1 MRFALCGCEMKAS
14 TDLQDKLDTL
24 PSGPGVYLMMDATG
38 TILYVGKGKNL
49 RKRVLSYF
57 REKEHQSPKTR
68 VLVSKISDLEFILTG
83 SEKEAL
89 ILESNLIKRHRPR
102 YNVILRDDKRY
113 LVLRLDPKEEY
124 PRLSLVRRIR
134 QDGAHYFGPYASAN
148 AVRQTLK
155 VLHGMFP
162 LRQCSGTKFRQRP
175 RPCLNHQMGRCLG
188 LCVGAISPEEYG
200 PVVEQAVLF
209 LKGRTQDL
217 QEKLRQE
224 MERAAER
231 LEFEKAAMYRD
242 RLNAVKKTLE
252 KQLMVSARFRDQ
264 DVVGTHEGGGNLGL
278 AVLFV
283 RGGRLVGSR
292 CFVFKKPHSSSSE
305 VMRAFILQYYDQGKQ
320 IPEEILISEPLLEQ
334 ELLAEWL
341 SDIKGRQVGV
351 RQAKRGEGRQL
362 LAMAAHN
369 AANYLRSEMTRATD
383 PIPALDR
390 LRQLLGL
397 ESIPHRLECIDISNF
412 QGKFPVG
419 SLVVF
424 RDGEPDKSAYRRYRI
439 KTVDR
444 IDDTAMMAEVLN
456 RRFTDVR
463 REEALPDL
471 LVVDG
476 GKAQLNQA
484 LAVLRELELADLVPV
499 VALAKKPKTSTQ
511 AEANGTD
518 RLYLPGRKNPLELK
532 KDPPMLFLLSRLR
545 DEAHRFAIS
554 YYQKR
559 HRKQTLHSRLDEIR
573 GIGPKRRRDLI
584 LHFGSVKRLAEVRV
598 EEISQ
603 VPGISHKLAQSIYTA
618 LRGDEREAEDRGQTT
633 EGSRQEEL
641 GTKNSFDRLRTSRH

>member
-1 MRFALCGCEMKAS
+1 MKAPA
-14 TDLQDKLDTL
+14 DLQDKLDTL
-24 PSGPGVYLMMDATG
+24 PSSPGVYLMKDATG
-38 TILYVGKGKNL
+38 NILYVGKGKDL
-49 RKRVLSYF
+49 RKRVFSYF
-57 REKEHQSPKTR
+57 REKEHQSPKTQ

-134 QDGAHYFGPYASAN
+134 KDGAHYFGPYASAN

-162 LRQCSGTKFRQRP
+162 LRQCSGTKFRQRA
-175 RPCLNHQMGRCLG
+175 RPCLNQQMGRCLG

-224 MERAAER
+224 MERAADR

-242 RLNAVKKTLE
+242 RLNAVEKTLE

-264 DVVGTHEGGGNLGL
+264 DVVGTHEAGDNLGL

-283 RGGRLVGSR
+283 RGGRMVGSR
-292 CFVFKKPHSSSSE
+292 CFVFKKPQSSSSE
-305 VMRAFILQYYDQGKQ
+305 VMRAFILQYYEQGKP

-341 SDIKGRQVGV
+341 SDIKGKRVGV
-351 RQAKRGEGRQL
+351 RLPQRGEGRQL

-383 PIPALDR
+383 PMPALDR
-390 LRQLLGL
+390 LRQRLGL

-412 QGKFPVG
+412 RGKFPVG

-444 IDDTAMMAEVLN
+444 IDDTAMMAEVLD

-463 REEALPDL
+463 KEQVLPDL

-476 GKAQLNQA
+476 GKAQLNKT

-499 VALAKKPKTSTQ
+499 VALAKKPRTTTQ
-511 AEANGTD
+511 AEADATD

-532 KDPPMLFLLSRLR
+532 KDPPLLFLLSRLR

-559 HRKQTLHSRLDEIR
+559 HRKQTLRSRLDEIR

-584 LHFGSVKRLAEVRV
+584 LHFGSVKRLAKAQV

-603 VPGISHKLAQSIYTA
+603 VPGISHKLADSIYTA
-618 LRGDEREAEDRGQTT
+618 LRGDKQAG
-633 EGSRQEEL
+633 
-641 GTKNSFDRLRTSRH
+641 

>member
-1 MRFALCGCEMKAS
+1 MKAPA
-14 TDLQDKLDTL
+14 DLQDKLDTL
-24 PSGPGVYLMMDATG
+24 PSSPGVYLMKDAKG
-38 TILYVGKGKNL
+38 NILYVGKGKEL

-57 REKEHQSPKTR
+57 RDKEHQSPKTR

-113 LVLRLDPKEEY
+113 LVLRLNPKEQY

-134 QDGAHYFGPYASAN
+134 QDGALYFGPYASAN

-162 LRQCSGTKFRQRP
+162 LRQCKGTKFRQRT

-188 LCVGAISPEEYG
+188 LCAGAISPEEYG

-224 MERAAER
+224 MERAADR
-231 LEFEKAAMYRD
+231 LEYEKAAMYRD
-242 RLNAVKKTLE
+242 RLQAVEKTLE
-252 KQLMVSARFRDQ
+252 KQLVVSARFRDQ
-264 DVVGTHEGGGNLGL
+264 DVVGTHETGDTLGL

-283 RGGRLVGSR
+283 RGGRMVGSR
-292 CFVFKKPHSSSSE
+292 CFVFKKPQSSSSE
-305 VMRAFILQYYDQGKQ
+305 VVRAFILQYYGQGKP
-320 IPEEILISEPLLEQ
+320 IPEEILISEPLLER

-341 SDIKGRQVGV
+341 SELKGKRVAV
-351 RQAKRGEGRQL
+351 RLPKRGEGRQM

-369 AANYLRSEMTRATD
+369 AANYLMSEMTRATD

-390 LRQLLGL
+390 LRQRLGL

-412 QGKFPVG
+412 RGKFPVG

-439 KTVDR
+439 KTVDG
-444 IDDTAMMAEVLN
+444 IDDAAMMAEVLH

-463 REEALPDL
+463 KEQTTPDL

-476 GKAQLNQA
+476 GKAQLNKA
-484 LAVLRELELADLVPV
+484 LAVMRDLEVADLVPV
-499 VALAKKPKTSTQ
+499 VALAKKPRTTKE
-511 AEANGTD
+511 AEEHATD
-518 RLYLPGRKNPLELK
+518 RLYVPGRKNPLELK
-532 KDPPMLFLLSRLR
+532 KDPPLLFLLGRLR

-559 HRKQTLHSRLDEIR
+559 HRKQNLQSRLDEIR
-573 GIGPKRRRDLI
+573 GIGPKRRRKLI
-584 LHFGSVKRLAEVRV
+584 LHFGSVKRLAEAQA

-603 VPGISHKLAQSIYTA
+603 VPGISYKLAESICTA
-618 LRGDEREAEDRGQTT
+618 LRGDEQ
-633 EGSRQEEL
+633 
-641 GTKNSFDRLRTSRH
+641 

>member
-1 MRFALCGCEMKAS
+1 MRYALCGYKMKAP
-14 TDLQDKLDTL
+14 THVQDKLDTL
-24 PSGPGVYLMMDATG
+24 PSGPGVYLMKDAAG
-38 TILYVGKGKNL
+38 TILYVGKGKDL

-57 REKEHQSPKTR
+57 RDKEHQSPKTR
-68 VLVSKISDLEFILTG
+68 VLISKISDLEFILTG

-162 LRQCSGTKFRQRP
+162 LRQCSGTKFRQRA

-188 LCVGAISPEEYG
+188 LCVGVISPEEYA

-224 MERAAER
+224 MERAADR

-242 RLNAVKKTLE
+242 RLNAVEKTLE

-264 DVVGTHEGGGNLGL
+264 DVVGTHEAGDNLGL

-283 RGGRLVGSR
+283 RGGRMVGSR
-292 CFVFKKPHSSSSE
+292 CFVFKKPQSSSSE
-305 VMRAFILQYYDQGKQ
+305 VVRAFILQYYEQGKA
-320 IPEEILISEPLLEQ
+320 IPEEILTSEPLLEQ

-341 SDIKGRQVGV
+341 SDIKGKRVGV
-351 RQAKRGEGRQL
+351 RLPRRGEGRQL
-362 LAMAAHN
+362 LALAAHN
-369 AANYLRSEMTRATD
+369 AANYLRSEMARETD
-383 PIPALDR
+383 PMPALDR
-390 LRQLLGL
+390 LRQRLGL

-412 QGKFPVG
+412 RGKFPVG

-456 RRFTDVR
+456 RRFADVR
-463 REEALPDL
+463 KEQALPDL

-484 LAVLRELELADLVPV
+484 LAVLRDFELADLVPV
-499 VALAKKPKTSTQ
+499 VALAKKPRTRTQ
-511 AEANGTD
+511 AEANATD
-518 RLYLPGRKNPLELK
+518 RLYLPGRKNPLELQ
-532 KDPPMLFLLSRLR
+532 KDPPLLFLLGRLR
-545 DEAHRFAIS
+545 DEAHRFAVS

-559 HRKQTLHSRLDEIR
+559 HRKQTLQSRLDEIR

-584 LHFGSVKRLAEVRV
+584 RFFGSVNRLAEAQV

-603 VPGISHKLAQSIYTA
+603 VPGISYTLAASIYTA
-618 LRGDEREAEDRGQTT
+618 LRGDEKEDRGQTT
-633 EGSRQEEL
+633 EDRRQRTAGSRQQAGE
-641 GTKNSFDRLRTSRH
+641 TRD

>member
-1 MRFALCGCEMKAS
+1 MENTLCAMRYALCGQEMRVPA
-14 TDLQDKLDTL
+14 DLQDKLDTL
-24 PSGPGVYLMMDATG
+24 PSSCGVYLMKDAKG
-38 TILYVGKGKNL
+38 NILYVGKGKDL

-57 REKEHQSPKTR
+57 RDKEHQSPKTR

-124 PRLSLVRRIR
+124 PRLSLVRRLR
-134 QDGAHYFGPYASAN
+134 QDGALYFGPYASAN

-162 LRQCSGTKFRQRP
+162 LRQCSGTKFRQRA

-217 QEKLRQE
+217 QKRLRQE
-224 MERAAER
+224 MERAAGR
-231 LEFEKAAMYRD
+231 LEFEKATMYRD
-242 RLNAVKKTLE
+242 RLKAVEKTLE

-264 DVVGTHEGGGNLGL
+264 DVVGTHEAGENLGL

-283 RGGRLVGSR
+283 RGGRMVGSR
-292 CFVFKKPHSSSSE
+292 GFVFRRPQSSSSE
-305 VMRAFILQYYDQGKQ
+305 VVRAFILQYYEQGKP
-320 IPEEILISEPLLEQ
+320 IPEEILTSEPLLEQ

-341 SDIKGRQVGV
+341 TDLKGKRVVV
-351 RQAKRGEGRQL
+351 RLPKRGEGRQL

-369 AANYLRSEMTRATD
+369 AANYLMSEMTRATD

-390 LRQLLGL
+390 LRQRLGL
-397 ESIPHRLECIDISNF
+397 ESIPHRLECVDISNF
-412 QGKFPVG
+412 RGKFPVG

-424 RDGEPDKSAYRRYRI
+424 QDGEPDKSAYRRYRI
-439 KTVDR
+439 KTVHR
-444 IDDTAMMAEVLN
+444 IDDTAMIAEVLS

-463 REEALPDL
+463 KEQVLPDL

-484 LAVLRELELADLVPV
+484 LAVLKELELADLVPV
-499 VALAKKPKTSTQ
+499 VALAKKPRTTTQ
-511 AEANGTD
+511 AEANATD

-532 KDPPMLFLLSRLR
+532 KDPPLLFLLGRLR

-559 HRKQTLHSRLDEIR
+559 HRKQTLQSRLDEIR

-584 LHFGSVKRLAEVRV
+584 RYFGSVKRLAEAQV

-603 VPGISHKLAQSIYTA
+603 VPGINYKLADSICTA
-618 LRGDEREAEDRGQTT
+618 LRGDEKAG
-633 EGSRQEEL
+633 
-641 GTKNSFDRLRTSRH
+641 

>member
-1 MRFALCGCEMKAS
+1 MKAS
-14 TDLQDKLDTL
+14 ADLQDKLDTL
-24 PSGPGVYLMMDATG
+24 PSSPGVYLMKDATG
-38 TILYVGKGKNL
+38 NILYVGKGKDL
-49 RKRVLSYF
+49 RKRVFSYF

-68 VLVSKISDLEFILTG
+68 VLVSKISDVEFILTG

-102 YNVILRDDKRY
+102 YNVLLRDDKRY

-134 QDGAHYFGPYASAN
+134 KDGAHYFGPYASAN

-162 LRQCSGTKFRQRP
+162 LRQCSGTKFRQRA

-200 PVVEQAVLF
+200 PVVEEAVLF

-217 QEKLRQE
+217 HEKLRQE
-224 MERAAER
+224 MERAADR

-242 RLNAVKKTLE
+242 RLNAVEKTLE

-264 DVVGTHEGGGNLGL
+264 DVVGTHEAGDNLGL

-283 RGGRLVGSR
+283 RGGRMVGSR
-292 CFVFKKPHSSSSE
+292 CFVFKKPQSSSSE
-305 VMRAFILQYYDQGKQ
+305 VVRAFILQYYEAGKP
-320 IPEEILISEPLLEQ
+320 IPEELLISEPLVEQ

-341 SDIKGRQVGV
+341 SDLKGKRVGV
-351 RQAKRGEGRQL
+351 RLPQRGEGRQL

-383 PIPALDR
+383 PMPALDR
-390 LRQLLGL
+390 LRQRLGL

-412 QGKFPVG
+412 RGKFPVG

-444 IDDTAMMAEVLN
+444 IDDTAMMAEVLD

-463 REEALPDL
+463 KEQVLPDL

-499 VALAKKPKTSTQ
+499 VALAKKPKTTTQ

-532 KDPPMLFLLSRLR
+532 KDPPLLFLLSRLR

-559 HRKQTLHSRLDEIR
+559 HRKQTLRSRLDEIR

-584 LHFGSVKRLAEVRV
+584 LHFGSVKRLAEAQV

-603 VPGISHKLAQSIYTA
+603 VPGISHTLADSIYTA
-618 LRGDEREAEDRGQTT
+618 LRGDEK
-633 EGSRQEEL
+633 EG
-641 GTKNSFDRLRTSRH
+641 

>member
-1 MRFALCGCEMKAS
+1 MK
-14 TDLQDKLDTL
+14 
-24 PSGPGVYLMMDATG
+24 DATG
-38 TILYVGKGKNL
+38 KILYVGKGKNL

-57 REKEHQSPKTR
+57 KEKDHQSPKTR
-68 VLVSKISDLEFILTG
+68 VLVSKISDLEFILTA

-102 YNVILRDDKRY
+102 YNVILRDDKRH

-162 LRQCSGTKFRQRP
+162 LRQCSGTKFRKRP

-188 LCVGAISPEEYG
+188 LCVGAISPEEYR

-224 MERAAER
+224 MERAADR

-242 RLNAVKKTLE
+242 RLNAVEKTLE

-264 DVVGTHEGGGNLGL
+264 DVVGTHEAGGNLGL
-278 AVLFV
+278 AVLFL

-292 CFVFKKPHSSSSE
+292 CFVFSKPQSSSSE
-305 VMRAFILQYYDQGKQ
+305 VMRAFILQYYEQGKP
-320 IPEEILISEPLLEQ
+320 IPDEILISESMLEQ

-341 SDIKGRQVGV
+341 SDLKGKQVGV

-362 LAMAAHN
+362 LAMAAQN

-383 PIPALDR
+383 PIPALDQ
-390 LRQLLGL
+390 LRQRLGL

-412 QGKFPVG
+412 RGKFPVG

-424 RDGEPDKSAYRRYRI
+424 RDGEPNKSAYRRYRI

-463 REEALPDL
+463 KDQALPDL

-499 VALAKKPKTSTQ
+499 VALAKKPKTTTQ
-511 AEANGTD
+511 TEANGTD

-532 KDPPMLFLLSRLR
+532 KDPPLLFLLSRLR

-559 HRKQTLHSRLDEIR
+559 HRKQTLQSRLDEIR

-584 LHFGSVKRLAEVRV
+584 LHFGSVKKLAEAEI

-603 VPGISHKLAQSIYTA
+603 VPGISRKLADSIYSA
-618 LRGDEREAEDRGQTT
+618 LRGDEEAD
-633 EGSRQEEL
+633 
-641 GTKNSFDRLRTSRH
+641 

>member
-1 MRFALCGCEMKAS
+1 MRYALCGHKMKTAAH
-14 TDLQDKLDTL
+14 LQDKLDTL
-24 PSGPGVYLMMDATG
+24 PSGPGVYLMKDAAG
-38 TILYVGKGKNL
+38 TILYVGKGKDL

-68 VLVSKISDLEFILTG
+68 VLISKISDLEFILTG

-162 LRQCSGTKFRQRP
+162 LRQCSGTKFRQRG

-224 MERAAER
+224 MERAADR

-242 RLNAVKKTLE
+242 RLNAVEKTLE

-264 DVVGTHEGGGNLGL
+264 DVVGTHEAGDNLGL

-283 RGGRLVGSR
+283 RGGRMVGSR
-292 CFVFKKPHSSSSE
+292 CFVFKKPQSSSSE
-305 VMRAFILQYYDQGKQ
+305 VVRAFILQYYEQGKP
-320 IPEEILISEPLLEQ
+320 IPEEILTSEPLLEQ

-341 SDIKGRQVGV
+341 SDLKGKRVGV
-351 RQAKRGEGRQL
+351 RLPKRGEGRQL
-362 LAMAAHN
+362 LALAAHN

-383 PIPALDR
+383 PMPALDR
-390 LRQLLGL
+390 LRQRLGL

-412 QGKFPVG
+412 RGKFPVG

-439 KTVDR
+439 KTVHR

-463 REEALPDL
+463 KEQVLPDL
-471 LVVDG
+471 LVLDG

-484 LAVLRELELADLVPV
+484 LAVLRELELADFVPV
-499 VALAKKPKTSTQ
+499 VALAKKPRTTTQ
-511 AEANGTD
+511 AEENATD

-532 KDPPMLFLLSRLR
+532 KDPPLLFLLGRLR

-559 HRKQTLHSRLDEIR
+559 HRKQTLQSRLDEIR
-573 GIGPKRRRDLI
+573 GIGPKRRRNLI
-584 LHFGSVKRLAEVRV
+584 RFFGSVKRLAEAQV

-603 VPGISHKLAQSIYTA
+603 VPGISITLADSIYTA
-618 LRGDEREAEDRGQTT
+618 LREDKKT
-633 EGSRQEEL
+633 
-641 GTKNSFDRLRTSRH
+641 D

>member
-1 MRFALCGCEMKAS
+1 MKAS
-14 TDLQDKLDTL
+14 ADLQDKLDTL
-24 PSGPGVYLMMDATG
+24 PSSPGVYLMKDATG
-38 TILYVGKGKNL
+38 NILYVGKGKDL
-49 RKRVLSYF
+49 RKRVFSYF

-68 VLVSKISDLEFILTG
+68 VLVSKISDMEFILTG

-102 YNVILRDDKRY
+102 YNVLLRDDKRY

-134 QDGAHYFGPYASAN
+134 KDGAHYFGPYASAN

-162 LRQCSGTKFRQRP
+162 LRQCSGTKFRQRA

-200 PVVEQAVLF
+200 PVVEEAVLF

-217 QEKLRQE
+217 HEKLRQE
-224 MERAAER
+224 MERAADR

-242 RLNAVKKTLE
+242 RLNAVEKTLE

-264 DVVGTHEGGGNLGL
+264 DVVGTHEAGDNLGL

-283 RGGRLVGSR
+283 RGGRMVGSR
-292 CFVFKKPHSSSSE
+292 CFVFKKPQSSSSE
-305 VMRAFILQYYDQGKQ
+305 VVRAFILQYYEAGKP
-320 IPEEILISEPLLEQ
+320 IPEELLISEPLVEQ

-341 SDIKGRQVGV
+341 SDLKGKRVGV
-351 RQAKRGEGRQL
+351 RLPQRGEGRQL

-383 PIPALDR
+383 PMPALDR
-390 LRQLLGL
+390 LRQRLGL

-412 QGKFPVG
+412 RGKFPVG

-444 IDDTAMMAEVLN
+444 IDDTAMMAEVLD

-463 REEALPDL
+463 KEQVLPDL

-499 VALAKKPKTSTQ
+499 VALAKKPKTTTQ

-532 KDPPMLFLLSRLR
+532 KDPPLLFLLSRLR

-559 HRKQTLHSRLDEIR
+559 HRKQTLRSRLDEIR

-584 LHFGSVKRLAEVRV
+584 LHFGSVKRLAEAQV

-603 VPGISHKLAQSIYTA
+603 VPGISHTLADSIYTA
-618 LRGDEREAEDRGQTT
+618 LRGDEK
-633 EGSRQEEL
+633 EG
-641 GTKNSFDRLRTSRH
+641 

>member
-1 MRFALCGCEMKAS
+1 MRYALCGYKMKAPA
-14 TDLQDKLDTL
+14 DLQDKLDTL
-24 PSGPGVYLMMDATG
+24 PSSPGVYLMKDAKG
-38 TILYVGKGKNL
+38 NILYVGKGKDL

-57 REKEHQSPKTR
+57 RDKEHQSPKTR
-68 VLVSKISDLEFILTG
+68 ILVSKISDLEFILTG

-113 LVLRLDPKEEY
+113 LVLRLNPKEQY

-134 QDGAHYFGPYASAN
+134 QDGALYFGPYASAN

-155 VLHGMFP
+155 VLHRMFP
-162 LRQCSGTKFRQRP
+162 LRQCSGTKFRQRT

-188 LCVGAISPEEYG
+188 LCAGGISPEEYS

-224 MERAAER
+224 MKRAAER

-242 RLNAVKKTLE
+242 RLNAVEKTLE
-252 KQLMVSARFRDQ
+252 KQLVVSAHFRDQ
-264 DVVGTHEGGGNLGL
+264 DVVGTHEAGDNLGL

-283 RGGRLVGSR
+283 RGGRMVGSR
-292 CFVFKKPHSSSSE
+292 CFVFKKPQSSSSE
-305 VMRAFILQYYDQGKQ
+305 VVRAFILQYYEQGKA
-320 IPEEILISEPLLEQ
+320 IPEEILISEPLLERG
-334 ELLAEWL
+334 LLAEWL
-341 SDIKGRQVGV
+341 SDLKGKRVGV
-351 RQAKRGEGRQL
+351 RFPKRGEGRQM

-369 AANYLRSEMTRATD
+369 AANYLISEMTRATD

-390 LRQLLGL
+390 LRQRLGL

-412 QGKFPVG
+412 RGKFPVG
-419 SLVVF
+419 SMVVF

-439 KTVDR
+439 KTVEG
-444 IDDTAMMAEVLN
+444 IDDTAMMAEVLH

-463 REEALPDL
+463 KEQTTPDL

-476 GKAQLNQA
+476 GKAQLNKA
-484 LAVLRELELADLVPV
+484 LAVMRDLELADLVPV
-499 VALAKKPKTSTQ
+499 VALAKKPRTTKE
-511 AEANGTD
+511 AEEHATD
-518 RLYLPGRKNPLELK
+518 RLYVPGRKNPLELK
-532 KDPPMLFLLSRLR
+532 KDPPLLFLLGRLR

-559 HRKQTLHSRLDEIR
+559 HRKQTLQSRLDEIR
-573 GIGPKRRRDLI
+573 GIGPKRRRNLI
-584 LHFGSVKRLAEVRV
+584 LYFGSVKRLAEAQA
-598 EEISQ
+598 EEISK
-603 VPGISHKLAQSIYTA
+603 VTGISYTLAESICTA
-618 LRGDEREAEDRGQTT
+618 LRGDEQ
-633 EGSRQEEL
+633 
-641 GTKNSFDRLRTSRH
+641 

>member
-1 MRFALCGCEMKAS
+1 MKAS
-14 TDLQDKLDTL
+14 ADLQDKLDTL
-24 PSGPGVYLMMDATG
+24 PSSPGVYLMKDATG
-38 TILYVGKGKNL
+38 NILYVGKGKDL
-49 RKRVLSYF
+49 RKRVFSYF

-68 VLVSKISDLEFILTG
+68 VLVSKISDVEFILTG

-102 YNVILRDDKRY
+102 YNVLLRDDKRY

-134 QDGAHYFGPYASAN
+134 KDGAHYFGPYASAN

-162 LRQCSGTKFRQRP
+162 LRQCSGTKFRQRA

-200 PVVEQAVLF
+200 PVVEEAVLF

-217 QEKLRQE
+217 HEKLRQE
-224 MERAAER
+224 MERAADR

-242 RLNAVKKTLE
+242 RLNAVEKTLE

-264 DVVGTHEGGGNLGL
+264 DVVGTHEAGDNLGL

-283 RGGRLVGSR
+283 RGGRMVGSR
-292 CFVFKKPHSSSSE
+292 CFVFKKPQSSSSE
-305 VMRAFILQYYDQGKQ
+305 VVRAFILQYYEAGKP
-320 IPEEILISEPLLEQ
+320 IPEELLISEPLVEQ

-341 SDIKGRQVGV
+341 SDLKGKRVGV
-351 RQAKRGEGRQL
+351 RLPQRGEGRQL

-383 PIPALDR
+383 PMPALDR
-390 LRQLLGL
+390 LRQRLGL

-412 QGKFPVG
+412 RGKFPVG

-444 IDDTAMMAEVLN
+444 IDDTAMMAEVLD

-463 REEALPDL
+463 KEQVLPDL

-499 VALAKKPKTSTQ
+499 VALAKKPKTTTQ

-532 KDPPMLFLLSRLR
+532 KDPPLLFLLSRLR

-559 HRKQTLHSRLDEIR
+559 HRKQTLRSRLDEIR

-584 LHFGSVKRLAEVRV
+584 LHFGSVKRLAEAQV

-603 VPGISHKLAQSIYTA
+603 VPGISHTLADSIYTA
-618 LRGDEREAEDRGQTT
+618 LREDEQAG
-633 EGSRQEEL
+633 
-641 GTKNSFDRLRTSRH
+641 

>member
-1 MRFALCGCEMKAS
+1 MKAPV
-14 TDLQDKLDTL
+14 DLQDKLDTL
-24 PSGPGVYLMMDATG
+24 PSSPGVYLMKDATG
-38 TILYVGKGKNL
+38 KILYVGKGKDL

-134 QDGAHYFGPYASAN
+134 KDGAHYFGPYASAN

-162 LRQCSGTKFRQRP
+162 LRQCSGTKFRQRA

-188 LCVGAISPEEYG
+188 LCVGAISPEEYS
-200 PVVEQAVLF
+200 PVVEEAVLF

-224 MERAAER
+224 MERAADR

-242 RLNAVKKTLE
+242 RLNAVEKTLE

-264 DVVGTHEGGGNLGL
+264 DVVGTHEAGDNLGL

-283 RGGRLVGSR
+283 RGGRMVGSR
-292 CFVFKKPHSSSSE
+292 CFVFKKPQSSASE
-305 VMRAFILQYYDQGKQ
+305 VMRAFVLQYYEQGKP

-341 SDIKGRQVGV
+341 SDLKGKRVGV
-351 RQAKRGEGRQL
+351 RLPKRGEGRQL
-362 LAMAAHN
+362 LALAAHN

-383 PIPALDR
+383 PMPALDR
-390 LRQLLGL
+390 LRERLGL

-412 QGKFPVG
+412 RGKFPVG

-463 REEALPDL
+463 KEQVLPDL
-471 LVVDG
+471 LMVDG

-499 VALAKKPKTSTQ
+499 VALAKKPRTSAQ

-518 RLYLPGRKNPLELK
+518 RLYLPGRKNPLVLK
-532 KDPPMLFLLSRLR
+532 KDPPLLFLLSRLR
-545 DEAHRFAIS
+545 DEAHRFAIG

-559 HRKQTLHSRLDEIR
+559 HRKQTLQSRLDEIR

-584 LHFGSVKRLAEVRV
+584 RHFGSVRRLAEAEI

-603 VPGISHKLAQSIYTA
+603 VPGISHKLADSIYTA
-618 LRGDEREAEDRGQTT
+618 LRGDEKKGKTED
-633 EGSRQEEL
+633 SRQEKR
-641 GTKNSFDRLRTSRH
+641 GTKN

>member
-1 MRFALCGCEMKAS
+1 MKAS

>member
-1 MRFALCGCEMKAS
+1 MRYALCGYKMKAPA
-14 TDLQDKLDTL
+14 DLQDKLDTL
-24 PSGPGVYLMMDATG
+24 PSSPGVYLMKDAKG
-38 TILYVGKGKNL
+38 NILYVGKGKDL

-57 REKEHQSPKTR
+57 RDKEHQSPKTR
-68 VLVSKISDLEFILTG
+68 ILVSKISDLEFILTG

-113 LVLRLDPKEEY
+113 LVLRLNPKEQY

-134 QDGAHYFGPYASAN
+134 QDGALYFGPYASAN

-155 VLHGMFP
+155 VLHRMFP
-162 LRQCSGTKFRQRP
+162 LRQCSGTKFRQRT

-188 LCVGAISPEEYG
+188 LCAGGISPEEYS

-224 MERAAER
+224 MKRAAER

-242 RLNAVKKTLE
+242 RLNAVEKTLE
-252 KQLMVSARFRDQ
+252 KQLVVSAHFRDQ
-264 DVVGTHEGGGNLGL
+264 DVVGTHEAGDNLGL

-283 RGGRLVGSR
+283 RGGRMVGSR
-292 CFVFKKPHSSSSE
+292 CFVFKKPQSSSSE
-305 VMRAFILQYYDQGKQ
+305 VVRAFILQYYEQGKA
-320 IPEEILISEPLLEQ
+320 IPDEILISEPLLERG
-334 ELLAEWL
+334 LLAEWL
-341 SDIKGRQVGV
+341 SDLKGKRVGV
-351 RQAKRGEGRQL
+351 RFPKRGEGRQM

-369 AANYLRSEMTRATD
+369 AANYLISEMTRATD

-390 LRQLLGL
+390 LRQRLGL

-412 QGKFPVG
+412 RGKFPVG
-419 SLVVF
+419 SMVVF

-439 KTVDR
+439 KTVEG
-444 IDDTAMMAEVLN
+444 IDDTAMMAEVLH

-463 REEALPDL
+463 KEQTTPDL

-476 GKAQLNQA
+476 GKAQLNKA
-484 LAVLRELELADLVPV
+484 LAVMRDLELADLVPV
-499 VALAKKPKTSTQ
+499 VALAKKPRTTKE
-511 AEANGTD
+511 AEEHATD
-518 RLYLPGRKNPLELK
+518 RLYVPGRKNPLELK
-532 KDPPMLFLLSRLR
+532 KDPPLLFLLGRLR

-559 HRKQTLHSRLDEIR
+559 HRKQTLQSRLDEIR
-573 GIGPKRRRDLI
+573 GIGPKRRRNLI
-584 LHFGSVKRLAEVRV
+584 LYFGSVKRLAEAQA
-598 EEISQ
+598 EEISK
-603 VPGISHKLAQSIYTA
+603 VTGISYTLAESICTA
-618 LRGDEREAEDRGQTT
+618 LRGDEQ
-633 EGSRQEEL
+633 
-641 GTKNSFDRLRTSRH
+641 

>member
-1 MRFALCGCEMKAS
+1 MKAPA
-14 TDLQDKLDTL
+14 DLQDKLDTL
-24 PSGPGVYLMMDATG
+24 PSSPGVYLMKDSTG
-38 TILYVGKGKNL
+38 NILYVGKGKDL
-49 RKRVLSYF
+49 RKRVHSYF

-113 LVLRLDPKEEY
+113 LVLRLDPKERY

-162 LRQCSGTKFRQRP
+162 LRQCSGTKFRQRA

-242 RLNAVKKTLE
+242 RLNAVEKTLE

-264 DVVGTHEGGGNLGL
+264 DVVGTHEAGDNLGL

-283 RGGRLVGSR
+283 RGGRMVGSR
-292 CFVFKKPHSSSSE
+292 CFVFKKPQSSSSE
-305 VMRAFILQYYDQGKQ
+305 VMRAFILQYYEQGKP
-320 IPEEILISEPLLEQ
+320 IPEEILTSEPLLEQ

-341 SDIKGRQVGV
+341 SDLKGKRVGV
-351 RQAKRGEGRQL
+351 RLPKRGEGRQL
-362 LAMAAHN
+362 LALAAHN

-390 LRQLLGL
+390 LRQRLGL

-412 QGKFPVG
+412 RGKFPVG

-439 KTVDR
+439 KTVDG

-463 REEALPDL
+463 KEQTTPDL

-499 VALAKKPKTSTQ
+499 VALAKKPRTTTE

-532 KDPPMLFLLSRLR
+532 KDPPLLFLLRRLR

-559 HRKQTLHSRLDEIR
+559 HRKQTLRSRLDEIR
-573 GIGPKRRRDLI
+573 GIGP
-584 LHFGSVKRLAEVRV
+584 
-598 EEISQ
+598 
-603 VPGISHKLAQSIYTA
+603 
-618 LRGDEREAEDRGQTT
+618 
-633 EGSRQEEL
+633 
-641 GTKNSFDRLRTSRH
+641 

>member
-341 SDIKGRQVGV
+341 SDIKGKQVGV

>member
-1 MRFALCGCEMKAS
+1 MKAPA
-14 TDLQDKLDTL
+14 DLQDKLDTL
-24 PSGPGVYLMMDATG
+24 PSSPGVYLMKDAKG
-38 TILYVGKGKNL
+38 NILYVGKGKEL

-57 REKEHQSPKTR
+57 RDKEHQSPKTR

-113 LVLRLDPKEEY
+113 LVLRLNPKEQY

-134 QDGAHYFGPYASAN
+134 QDGALYFGPYASAN

-155 VLHGMFP
+155 VLHRMFP
-162 LRQCSGTKFRQRP
+162 LRQCKGTKFRQRT

-188 LCVGAISPEEYG
+188 LCAGGISPEEYG

-217 QEKLRQE
+217 QENLRQE
-224 MERAAER
+224 MKRAAER

-242 RLNAVKKTLE
+242 RLNAVEKTLE
-252 KQLMVSARFRDQ
+252 KQLVVSAHFRDQ
-264 DVVGTHEGGGNLGL
+264 DVVGTHEAGDNLGL

-283 RGGRLVGSR
+283 RGGRMVGSR
-292 CFVFKKPHSSSSE
+292 CFVFKKPQSSSSE
-305 VMRAFILQYYDQGKQ
+305 VVRAFILQYYEQGKA
-320 IPEEILISEPLLEQ
+320 IPDEILISEPLLERG
-334 ELLAEWL
+334 LLAEWL
-341 SDIKGRQVGV
+341 SDLKGKRVGV
-351 RQAKRGEGRQL
+351 RFPKRGEGRQM

-369 AANYLRSEMTRATD
+369 AANYLISEMTRAAD

-390 LRQLLGL
+390 LRQRLGL
-397 ESIPHRLECIDISNF
+397 ESIPHRLECIDISNLR
-412 QGKFPVG
+412 GKFPVG

-439 KTVDR
+439 KTVDG
-444 IDDTAMMAEVLN
+444 IDDTAMMAEVLH

-463 REEALPDL
+463 KEQTTPDL

-476 GKAQLNQA
+476 GKAQLNKA
-484 LAVLRELELADLVPV
+484 LAVMRDLELADLVPV
-499 VALAKKPKTSTQ
+499 VALAKKARTTTE
-511 AEANGTD
+511 AEAHATD
-518 RLYLPGRKNPLELK
+518 RLYVPGRKNPLELK
-532 KDPPMLFLLSRLR
+532 KDPPLLFLLGRLR

-559 HRKQTLHSRLDEIR
+559 HRKQTLQSRLDEIR
-573 GIGPKRRRDLI
+573 GIGPKRRRNLI
-584 LHFGSVKRLAEVRV
+584 LHFGSVKRLAEAQA

-603 VPGISHKLAQSIYTA
+603 VPGISYKLAESICTA
-618 LRGDEREAEDRGQTT
+618 LRGDEQ
-633 EGSRQEEL
+633 
-641 GTKNSFDRLRTSRH
+641 

>member
-1 MRFALCGCEMKAS
+1 MKAS
-14 TDLQDKLDTL
+14 ADLQDKLDTL
-24 PSGPGVYLMMDATG
+24 PSSPGVYLMKDVKG
-38 TILYVGKGKNL
+38 NILYVGKGKDL

-113 LVLRLDPKEEY
+113 LVLRLDQKEEY

-134 QDGAHYFGPYASAN
+134 QDGAQYFGPYASAN

-162 LRQCSGTKFRQRP
+162 LRQCSGTKFRQRA

-224 MERAAER
+224 MERAADR

-242 RLNAVKKTLE
+242 RLNAVEKTLE

-264 DVVGTHEGGGNLGL
+264 DAVGTHEAGDNLGL

-283 RGGRLVGSR
+283 RGGRMVGSH
-292 CFVFKKPHSSSSE
+292 CFVFKKPQSSSSE
-305 VMRAFILQYYDQGKQ
+305 VMRAFILQYYEQGKP
-320 IPEEILISEPLLEQ
+320 IPEEILISEPLPEQ

-341 SDIKGRQVGV
+341 SDIKGKRVGV
-351 RQAKRGEGRQL
+351 RHPKRGEGRQL

-369 AANYLRSEMTRATD
+369 AANYLMSEMTRATD

-390 LRQLLGL
+390 LRQRLGL

-412 QGKFPVG
+412 RGKFPVG

-463 REEALPDL
+463 KEQALPDL

-484 LAVLRELELADLVPV
+484 LAVLRERELADLVPV
-499 VALAKKPKTSTQ
+499 VALAKKPRTTTQ
-511 AEANGTD
+511 AEANATD

-532 KDPPMLFLLSRLR
+532 KDPPLLFLLSRLR

-559 HRKQTLHSRLDEIR
+559 HRKQTL
-573 GIGPKRRRDLI
+573 
-584 LHFGSVKRLAEVRV
+584 
-598 EEISQ
+598 
-603 VPGISHKLAQSIYTA
+603 
-618 LRGDEREAEDRGQTT
+618 
-633 EGSRQEEL
+633 
-641 GTKNSFDRLRTSRH
+641 

>member
-1 MRFALCGCEMKAS
+1 MKAPA
-14 TDLQDKLDTL
+14 DLQDKLDTL
-24 PSGPGVYLMMDATG
+24 PSSPGVYLMKDSTG
-38 TILYVGKGKNL
+38 NILYVGKGKDL
-49 RKRVLSYF
+49 RKRVHSYF

-113 LVLRLDPKEEY
+113 LVLRLDPKERY

-162 LRQCSGTKFRQRP
+162 LRQCSGTKFRQRA

-209 LKGRTQDL
+209 LRARTQDL

-242 RLNAVKKTLE
+242 RLNAVEKTLE

-264 DVVGTHEGGGNLGL
+264 DVVGTHEAGDNLGL

-283 RGGRLVGSR
+283 RGGRMVGSR
-292 CFVFKKPHSSSSE
+292 CFVFKKPQSSSSE
-305 VMRAFILQYYDQGKQ
+305 VMRAFILQYYEQGKP

-341 SDIKGRQVGV
+341 SDLKGKRVGV
-351 RQAKRGEGRQL
+351 RLPKRGEGRQL
-362 LAMAAHN
+362 LALAAHN

-390 LRQLLGL
+390 LRQRLGL

-412 QGKFPVG
+412 RGKFPVG

-439 KTVDR
+439 KTVDG

-463 REEALPDL
+463 KEQTTPDL

-499 VALAKKPKTSTQ
+499 VALAKKPRTTTE

-532 KDPPMLFLLSRLR
+532 QDPPLLFLLSRLR

-559 HRKQTLHSRLDEIR
+559 HRKQTLQSRLDEIR

-584 LHFGSVKRLAEVRV
+584 RFFGSVKRLAEAQV

-603 VPGISHKLAQSIYTA
+603 VPGISYKLADSIYTA
-618 LRGDEREAEDRGQTT
+618 LRGDEK
-633 EGSRQEEL
+633 EGKTVDSRQPAAGRKKL
-641 GTKNSFDRLRTSRH
+641 GSKN

>member
-1 MRFALCGCEMKAS
+1 MKAS

-341 SDIKGRQVGV
+341 SDIKGKQVGV

>member
-1 MRFALCGCEMKAS
+1 
-14 TDLQDKLDTL
+14 
-24 PSGPGVYLMMDATG
+24 
-38 TILYVGKGKNL
+38 
-49 RKRVLSYF
+49 
-57 REKEHQSPKTR
+57 
-68 VLVSKISDLEFILTG
+68 KISDLEFILTG

-341 SDIKGRQVGV
+341 SDIKGKQVGV

-584 LHFGSVKRLAEVRV
+584 LHFGSVKRLAEARV